1 MSLQRLDKYLWSNE
15 LEKDAIVELPL
26 STTTPAVRVEGAS
39 FKWEPDA
46 ESPTLTNINLY
57 AKRGALITVVGRV
70 GSGKSS
76 LLASLLGEMPK
87 ITGKVIHC
95 CRTCHEWLLLVVYC
109 LKSRSQYLVLPQ
121 VLSFFRLMNRM
132 A

>member
-15 LEKDAIVELPL
+15 LEKGAVVQLPFK
-26 STTTPAVRVEGAS
+26 STTPAVRVEEAS
-39 FKWEPDA
+39 FKWEPTA
-46 ESPTLTNINLY
+46 EMPTLTNINLH

-87 ITGKVIHC
+87 ISGKVIHNP
-95 CRTCHEWLLLVVYC
+95 TCHD
-109 LKSRSQYLVLPQ
+109 
-121 VLSFFRLMNRM
+121 F
-132 A
+132 